1 MLWIRGLDGGR
12 RRARAPADVLPV
24 RPADVRSGQARTA
37 MGPGDVGRATGTRVP
52 DVPGGPAG
60 LGRTARPVRVLWRY
74 AAFCDARTG
83 RVPRVRPRPRRACR
97 ARLDGRLAQRESA
110 SLTRKRSGVQIPQRP
125 PTEALVTGLFL
136 SAEAARWGVPS
147 RKVDEKL
154 TRRPGGDLCGPGT
167 IGDRTE
173 DIGDVFRR
181 SSWSI
186 DASQPWAAAGA
197 NGV

>member
-1 MLWIRGLDGGR
+1 MLWCRGLDGGR

-83 RVPRVRPRPRRACR
+83 RVPRVRPRPRRAGR
-97 ARLDGRLAQRESA
+97 ARVDGRLAQRESA
-110 SLTRKRSGVQIPQRP
+110 SLTRKRSGVRVPQRP
-125 PTEALVTGLFL
+125 REARANAAIHSWRGDSPRMII
-136 SAEAARWGVPS
+136 SAIRQ
-147 RKVDEKL
+147 R
-154 TRRPGGDLCGPGT
+154 TRPFSPPDTLPITPRPGVSG
-167 IGDRTE
+167 
-173 DIGDVFRR
+173 
-181 SSWSI
+181 
-186 DASQPWAAAGA
+186 AGST
-197 NGV
+197 